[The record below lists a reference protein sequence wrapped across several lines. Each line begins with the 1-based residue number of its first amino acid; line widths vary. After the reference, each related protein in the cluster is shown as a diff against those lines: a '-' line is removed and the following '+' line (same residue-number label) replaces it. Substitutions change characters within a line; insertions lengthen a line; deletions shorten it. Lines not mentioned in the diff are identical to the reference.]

1 MAPLVSPTFW
11 RGRRVFL
18 TGHTGFKGS
27 WLALL
32 LEHLGAV
39 VTGYAIDVPTTPSFY
54 ESARVAEG
62 IESVTGDIRVVAA
75 VTRAM
80 EQARP
85 QVVFH
90 LAAQSLVRRSH
101 EEPVE
106 TFTTNVLGTANVLEA
121 VRGVD
126 GIRSVV
132 VATSDKC
139 YRRSNTAHSE
149 DDPLGGEDPY
159 SASKAAAE
167 LVAAAYRDSYFSADG
182 PALATVRAG
191 NVIGGGDWARDRLVP
206 DVMRAAL
213 DGGTVIV
220 RNPGHVRPWQHVLGP
235 LSGYLGLAERLEGD
249 RGFATAWNFGPAEDE
264 ARPVESI
271 VDALVERWPTTV
283 AISVEDDSGGAREAD
298 ALRLDSSR
306 ARELLGWRT
315 WPLNTA
321 LDATAEWYRAF
332 AAGEDVRSVALAQ
345 IARYEA
351 EMNR

>member
-1 MAPLVSPTFW
+1 VSPTFW

-18 TGHTGFKGS
+18 TGHTGFKGG

-167 LVAAAYRDSYFSADG
+167 LVTAAYRDSYF
-182 PALATVRAG
+182 
-191 NVIGGGDWARDRLVP
+191 
-206 DVMRAAL
+206 
-213 DGGTVIV
+213 
-220 RNPGHVRPWQHVLGP
+220 
-235 LSGYLGLAERLEGD
+235 
-249 RGFATAWNFGPAEDE
+249 
-264 ARPVESI
+264 
-271 VDALVERWPTTV
+271 
-283 AISVEDDSGGAREAD
+283 
-298 ALRLDSSR
+298 
-306 ARELLGWRT
+306 
-315 WPLNTA
+315 
-321 LDATAEWYRAF
+321 
-332 AAGEDVRSVALAQ
+332 
-345 IARYEA
+345 
-351 EMNR
+351 